1 MKNVLRLVTVDPD
14 ERSRNAL
21 KSMLLGVE
29 TVWLEAECSRY
40 ESFMDIAR
48 QTLPGIVLI
57 NLDSNPTRAL
67 QLVGEVAR
75 SQISCAVLVVSS
87 SQEGSL
93 ILQAMRN
100 GAREY
105 LNLPIQLEDFV
116 SALDRIRVS
125 LGGGTSEGNSRSG
138 QIITIAGVAGGV
150 GCTAIAVNA
159 AAVLAQES
167 RNSPVVIDLDLT
179 LGDADVWL
187 DIIPE
192 HSIRDLAD
200 NMSRLDYGLLKR
212 SLTRHE
218 SGVFL
223 LPRPLEME
231 HADVIRPDD
240 LRRIMALLK
249 ATFSHLIVDVSK
261 MFGRMDLAVME
272 VSDRILLVTQLD
284 LSSLRNVIRI
294 MQFLENF
301 PAIRGKVE
309 IVVNRVGLEDC
320 DISLTKA
327 LEAIGRS
334 VFWQIPNDYPV
345 MAGAR
350 NNGVPLCQFAPR
362 AKLTRS
368 LTEMITQLTATDS
381 SPKGGEE
388 PVKKR
393 GGLFGL
399 FAGR

>member
-1 MKNVLRLVTVDPD
+1 M
-14 ERSRNAL
+14 
-21 KSMLLGVE
+21 
-29 TVWLEAECSRY
+29 
-40 ESFMDIAR
+40 
-48 QTLPGIVLI
+48 
-57 NLDSNPTRAL
+57 
-67 QLVGEVAR
+67 
-75 SQISCAVLVVSS
+75 
-87 SQEGSL
+87 
-93 ILQAMRN
+93 
-100 GAREY
+100 
-105 LNLPIQLEDFV
+105 
-116 SALDRIRVS
+116 
-125 LGGGTSEGNSRSG
+125 
-138 QIITIAGVAGGV
+138 
-150 GCTAIAVNA
+150 
-159 AAVLAQES
+159 
-167 RNSPVVIDLDLT
+167 T

-218 SGVFL
+218 SGVYL

-231 HADVIRPDD
+231 HADAIRPDD
-240 LRRIMALLK
+240 LRRILALLK
-249 ATFSHLIVDVSK
+249 ATFSHLIVDTSK
-261 MFGRMDLAVME
+261 VFGRMDLAVME
-272 VSDRILLVTQLD
+272 VSDRILLITQLD
-284 LSSLRNVIRI
+284 LSCLRNVIRI
-294 MQFLENF
+294 MQFLEHF

-320 DISLTKA
+320 DISLNKA

-362 AKLTRS
+362 SKLTRS
-368 LTEMITQLTATDS
+368 LTEMVLQLS
-381 SPKGGEE
+381 SPDQPNKGTEE
-388 PVKKR
+388 PVRKR